1 MFIAVEGIDGSGKS
15 TTIREIKRYLE
26 SRGEAVYLTAE
37 PTTLATGKI
46 VRNFLSETNSDTPL
60 IHEMLALAFAADRI
74 NHLREEIWPALR
86 KKQTVITDRYFFSS
100 VAYQSLNVSYEWV
113 KGINRFATLP
123 DVLVFIDV
131 SVDKAVERLTKFRTS
146 TEIYE
151 KRELLQQIDR
161 NYREVIKE
169 FEDNLKVIYLN
180 GNLDIDKIYSDVEE
194 KFAPLFA
201 DKK

>member
-26 SRGEAVYLTAE
+26 SKGEAVYLTSE

-60 IHEMLALAFAADRI
+60 IHEMLALAFATDRI

-131 SVDKAVERLTKFRTS
+131 SVDKAVERLTRFRTS

-151 KRELLQQIDR
+151 KRELLQQIDK

-169 FEDNLKVIYLN
+169 FEDKLKVVYLD

-194 KFAPLFA
+194 KFASLF
-201 DKK
+201 

>member
-26 SRGEAVYLTAE
+26 SKGEAVYLTAE

-131 SVDKAVERLTKFRTS
+131 SIDKAVERLTKFRTS

-169 FEDNLKVIYLN
+169 FEDSIKVIYLN
-180 GNLDIDKIYSDVEE
+180 GNLDIDKIYGDIAE
-194 KFAPLFA
+194 KFAPIFA

>member
-1 MFIAVEGIDGSGKS
+1 MF
-15 TTIREIKRYLE
+15 
-26 SRGEAVYLTAE
+26 
-37 PTTLATGKI
+37 
-46 VRNFLSETNSDTPL
+46 
-60 IHEMLALAFAADRI
+60 FAWCTHGCI
-74 NHLREEIWPALR
+74 
-86 KKQTVITDRYFFSS
+86 ITDRYFFSS

>member
-26 SRGEAVYLTAE
+26 SKGEAVYLTAE

-100 VAYQSLNVSYEWV
+100 IAYQSLNVSYEWV
-113 KGINRFATLP
+113 KGVNRFATLP

-131 SVDKAVERLTKFRTS
+131 SIDKAVERLTKFRTS

-161 NYREVIKE
+161 TYREVIKE

-180 GNLDIDKIYSDVEE
+180 GNLEIDKIYSDVEE

-201 DKK
+201 D

>member
-26 SRGEAVYLTAE
+26 SKGEAVYLTAE

-74 NHLREEIWPALR
+74 NHLREEIWPALK

-201 DKK
+201 D

>member
-26 SRGEAVYLTAE
+26 SKGEAVYLTAE

-131 SVDKAVERLTKFRTS
+131 SIDKAVERLTKFRTS

-169 FEDNLKVIYLN
+169 FEDKLKVIYLN
-180 GNLDIDKIYSDVEE
+180 GNLDIDKIYGDVEE

>member
-26 SRGEAVYLTAE
+26 SKGEAVYLTAE

-131 SVDKAVERLTKFRTS
+131 SIDKAVERLTKFRTS

-169 FEDNLKVIYLN
+169 FEGNLKVIYLN
-180 GNLDIDKIYSDVEE
+180 GNLDIDKIYGDVEE

>member
-1 MFIAVEGIDGSGKS
+1 MCIAVEGIDGSGKS

-26 SRGEAVYLTAE
+26 SKGEAVYLTAE

-151 KRELLQQIDR
+151 KRDLLQQIDR

-180 GNLDIDKIYSDVEE
+180 GNLDIDKIYGDVEE

>member
-26 SRGEAVYLTAE
+26 SKGEAVYLTAE

-100 VAYQSLNVSYEWV
+100 IAYQSLNVSYEWV

-123 DVLVFIDV
+123 DILVFIDV

-169 FEDNLKVIYLN
+169 FEDSIKVIYLN
-180 GNLDIDKIYSDVEE
+180 GNLDIDKIYGDIAE
-194 KFAPLFA
+194 KFAPIFA

>member
-26 SRGEAVYLTAE
+26 SKGEAVYLTAE

-151 KRELLQQIDR
+151 KRDLLQQIDR

-169 FEDNLKVIYLN
+169 FEGNLKVIYLN
-180 GNLDIDKIYSDVEE
+180 GHLDIDKIYGDVEE

>member
-15 TTIREIKRYLE
+15 TTIKELKRFLE
-26 SRGEAVYLTAE
+26 TKGEAVYLTAE
-37 PTTLATGKI
+37 PTSLATGRI
-46 VRNFLSETNSDTPL
+46 VRNFLGETNSDTPL
-60 IHEMLALAFAADRI
+60 IHEMLALSFAADRI

-100 VAYQSLNVSYEWV
+100 IAYQSLNVSYEWV

-131 SVDKAVERLTKFRTS
+131 KVDKAVERLTKFRTS

-169 FEDNLKVIYLN
+169 FEDNLKVIYLD
-180 GNLDIDKIYSDVEE
+180 GNLEISEIYGDIEK

>member
-26 SRGEAVYLTAE
+26 SKGEAVYLTAE

-100 VAYQSLNVSYEWV
+100 IAYQSLNVSYEWV

-123 DVLVFIDV
+123 DILVFIDV

-169 FEDNLKVIYLN
+169 FEDNIKVIYLN
-180 GNLDIDKIYSDVEE
+180 GNLDIDKIYGDIEE
-194 KFAPLFA
+194 KFAPIFA

>member
-1 MFIAVEGIDGSGKS
+1 MSKLYFLRITEM
-15 TTIREIKRYLE
+15 REKTVPVRAQTAAMARAKGL
-26 SRGEAVYLTAE
+26 SR
-37 PTTLATGKI
+37 LARG
-46 VRNFLSETNSDTPL
+46 VV
-60 IHEMLALAFAADRI
+60 A
-74 NHLREEIWPALR
+74 
-86 KKQTVITDRYFFSS
+86 DRYFFSS

-180 GNLDIDKIYSDVEE
+180 GNLDIDKIYGDVEE

>member
-151 KRELLQQIDR
+151 KRELLHQIDR

-180 GNLDIDKIYSDVEE
+180 GNLDIDKIYGDVEE

>member
-26 SRGEAVYLTAE
+26 SKGEAVYLTAE

-151 KRELLQQIDR
+151 KRDLLQQIDR

-169 FEDNLKVIYLN
+169 FEENLKVIYLN

>member
-1 MFIAVEGIDGSGKS
+1 MFIAVEGIDGSGKT

-26 SRGEAVYLTAE
+26 SKGHAVYLTSE

-74 NHLREEIWPALR
+74 NHLREEIWPALK

-100 VAYQSLNVSYEWV
+100 IAYQSLNVSYEWV

-131 SVDKAVERLTKFRTS
+131 KVDKAVERLTKFRNS

-169 FEDNLKVIYLN
+169 FEDKLKVIYLD
-180 GNLDIDKIYSDVEE
+180 GNLETGEIYGDIE
-194 KFAPLFA
+194 KKFGQLF
-201 DKK
+201 

>member
-1 MFIAVEGIDGSGKS
+1 MFIAVEGIDGSGKT

-26 SRGEAVYLTAE
+26 SKGHAVYLTSE
-37 PTTLATGKI
+37 PTVLATGKI

-74 NHLREEIWPALR
+74 NHLREEIWPALK

-100 VAYQSLNVSYEWV
+100 IAYQSLNVSYEWV

-131 SVDKAVERLTKFRTS
+131 KVDKAVERLTKFRNS

-161 NYREVIKE
+161 NYREVIRE
-169 FEDNLKVIYLN
+169 FEDKLKVIYLD
-180 GNLDIDKIYSDVEE
+180 GNLETGEIYGDIE
-194 KFAPLFA
+194 KKFGQLF
-201 DKK
+201 

>member
-26 SRGEAVYLTAE
+26 SKGEAVYLTAE
-37 PTTLATGKI
+37 PTTRATGKI

-100 VAYQSLNVSYEWV
+100 IAYQSLNVSYEWV

-151 KRELLQQIDR
+151 KRDLLQQIDR

-180 GNLDIDKIYSDVEE
+180 GNLDIDKIYGDVEE

>member
-26 SRGEAVYLTAE
+26 SKGEAVYLTAE

-151 KRELLQQIDR
+151 KRDLLQQIDR

-180 GNLDIDKIYSDVEE
+180 GNLDIDKIYGDVEE

>member
-26 SRGEAVYLTAE
+26 SKGEAVYLTAE

-151 KRELLQQIDR
+151 KRDLLQQIDR

>member
-26 SRGEAVYLTAE
+26 SKGEAVYLTAE

-151 KRELLQQIDR
+151 KRDLLQQIDR

-169 FEDNLKVIYLN
+169 FEGNLKVIYLN
-180 GNLDIDKIYSDVEE
+180 GNLDIDKIYGDVEE

>member
-26 SRGEAVYLTAE
+26 SKGEAVYLTAE

-60 IHEMLALAFAADRI
+60 IHEMLALSFAADRI

-86 KKQTVITDRYFFSS
+86 KKQTAITDRYFFSS
-100 VAYQSLNVSYEWV
+100 IAYQSLNVSYEWV

-131 SVDKAVERLTKFRTS
+131 SIDKAVERLTKFRTS

-169 FEDNLKVIYLN
+169 FEGNLKVIYLN
-180 GNLDIDKIYSDVEE
+180 GNLDIDKIYGDIEE

>member
-26 SRGEAVYLTAE
+26 SKGEAVYLTAE

-60 IHEMLALAFAADRI
+60 IHEMLALSFAADRI

-100 VAYQSLNVSYEWV
+100 IAYQSLNVSYEWV

-131 SVDKAVERLTKFRTS
+131 SIDKAVERLTKFRTS

-169 FEDNLKVIYLN
+169 FEGNLKVIYLN
-180 GNLDIDKIYSDVEE
+180 GNLDIDKIYGDIEE

>member
-26 SRGEAVYLTAE
+26 SKGEAVYLTAE

-131 SVDKAVERLTKFRTS
+131 SVDKAVERLIKFRTS

>member
-1 MFIAVEGIDGSGKS
+1 MFIAVEGIDGSGKT

-26 SRGEAVYLTAE
+26 SKGHAVYLTSE
-37 PTTLATGKI
+37 PTTLATGRI
-46 VRNFLSETNSDTPL
+46 VRNFLGESNSDTPL

-74 NHLREEIWPALR
+74 NHLREEIWPALK

-100 VAYQSLNVSYEWV
+100 IAYQSLNVSYEWV

-131 SVDKAVERLTKFRTS
+131 KVDKAVERLTKFRAS

-151 KRELLQQIDR
+151 RRELLTQIDR
-161 NYREVIKE
+161 NYREVIRE
-169 FEDNLKVIYLN
+169 FEGKLKVIYLD
-180 GNLDIDKIYSDVEE
+180 GNLDADKIYGDIEE
-194 KFAPLFA
+194 KFTQSAFFA
-201 DKK
+201 

>member
-1 MFIAVEGIDGSGKS
+1 MFIAVEGIDGSGKT

-26 SRGEAVYLTAE
+26 SKGHAVYLTSE

-74 NHLREEIWPALR
+74 NHLREEIWPALK

-100 VAYQSLNVSYEWV
+100 IAYQSLNVSYEWV

-131 SVDKAVERLTKFRTS
+131 KVDKAVERLTKFRNS

-161 NYREVIKE
+161 NYREVIRE
-169 FEDNLKVIYLN
+169 FEDKLKVIYLD
-180 GNLDIDKIYSDVEE
+180 GNLEIGEIYGDIE
-194 KFAPLFA
+194 KKFGQLF
-201 DKK
+201 

>member
-15 TTIREIKRYLE
+15 TTIREIKRYIE
-26 SRGEAVYLTAE
+26 SKGEAVYLTAE

>member
-26 SRGEAVYLTAE
+26 SKGEAVYLTAE

-46 VRNFLSETNSDTPL
+46 VRNFLSETNSYTPL

-151 KRELLQQIDR
+151 KRDLLQQIDR

>member
-26 SRGEAVYLTAE
+26 SKGEAVYLTAE
-37 PTTLATGKI
+37 PTALATGKI

-74 NHLREEIWPALR
+74 NHLREEIWPALK

-100 VAYQSLNVSYEWV
+100 IAYQSLNVSYEWV

-123 DVLVFIDV
+123 DILVFIDV

-169 FEDNLKVIYLN
+169 FEDNIKVIYLN
-180 GNLDIDKIYSDVEE
+180 GNLDIDKIYGDIEE
-194 KFAPLFA
+194 KFAPIFA

>member
-26 SRGEAVYLTAE
+26 SKGEAVYLTAE

-180 GNLDIDKIYSDVEE
+180 GNLYIDKIYGDVEE

>member
-26 SRGEAVYLTAE
+26 SKGEAVYLTAE

-100 VAYQSLNVSYEWV
+100 IAYQSLNVSYEWV

-123 DVLVFIDV
+123 DIRVFIDV

-169 FEDNLKVIYLN
+169 FEDNIKVIYLN
-180 GNLDIDKIYSDVEE
+180 GNLDIDKIYGDIEE
-194 KFAPLFA
+194 KFAPIFA

>member
-26 SRGEAVYLTAE
+26 SKGEAVYLTAE

-180 GNLDIDKIYSDVEE
+180 GNLDIDKIYGDVEE

>member
-180 GNLDIDKIYSDVEE
+180 GNLDIDKIYGDVEE

>member
-26 SRGEAVYLTAE
+26 SKGEAVYLTAE

>member
-26 SRGEAVYLTAE
+26 SKGEAVYLTAE

-100 VAYQSLNVSYEWV
+100 IAYQSLNVSYEWV

-151 KRELLQQIDR
+151 KRDLLQQIDR

-180 GNLDIDKIYSDVEE
+180 GNLDIDKIYGDVEE

>member
-26 SRGEAVYLTAE
+26 SKGEAVYLTAE

-100 VAYQSLNVSYEWV
+100 IAYQSLNVSYEWV

-131 SVDKAVERLTKFRTS
+131 SIDKAVERLTKFRTS

-161 NYREVIKE
+161 TYREVIKE

-180 GNLDIDKIYSDVEE
+180 GNLEIDKIYSDVEE

-201 DKK
+201 D

>member
-26 SRGEAVYLTAE
+26 SKGEAVYLTAE

-46 VRNFLSETNSDTPL
+46 VRNFLSETNGDTPL

-86 KKQTVITDRYFFSS
+86 KKQTVVTDRYFFSS
-100 VAYQSLNVSYEWV
+100 IAYQSLNVSYEWV

-131 SVDKAVERLTKFRTS
+131 SIDKAVERLTKFRAS

-180 GNLDIDKIYSDVEE
+180 GNLDIDKIYGDVEE